1 MAHAHGIALPP
12 AHRVPRPK
20 KGPRLSQAGGRERVD
35 LFADPVTAAFQAGDG
50 IAKPVASRLFES
62 IAAVVPRAPGK
73 LRAELIPDSSWKRAP
88 KILGPQASQTTA
100 RLGYVL
106 GFAERVWG
114 NHADAVEWLLGPHPE
129 LKSASPYSMLKTE
142 AGGRA
147 VESLLAALEYGF
159 PV

>member
-1 MAHAHGIALPP
+1 MG
-12 AHRVPRPK
+12 RPQ
-20 KGPRLSQAGGRERVD
+20 QAGGRERVD